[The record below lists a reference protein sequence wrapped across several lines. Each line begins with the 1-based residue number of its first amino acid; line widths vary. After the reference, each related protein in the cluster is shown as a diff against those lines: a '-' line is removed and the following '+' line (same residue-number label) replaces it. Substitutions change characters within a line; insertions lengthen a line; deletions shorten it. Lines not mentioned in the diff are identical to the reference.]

1 MTHFNAAGIAARAAS
16 NVEKYQAP
24 EKRQPTQRDGEII
37 GLLFD
42 RLKQIFPAWKV
53 SYPTGR
59 EEAEARKTWL
69 RSLTENHVTTPEQI
83 RRGLE
88 KARLYDRPFMPSVGQ
103 FIKWCELDGADMGLP
118 DNETAFA
125 QSVGDGK
132 KHPAVIYALRQMTDV
147 YSYRL
152 RKEADARKE
161 WAQVWQKTIAYV
173 ASGVELPRPEKK
185 IEQKVVAAPQ
195 EVALSHI
202 EKMRIAL
209 RGVQ

>member
-1 MTHFNAAGIAARAAS
+1 MTHFSAANALAGAV
-16 NVEKYQAP
+16 NNHKPQP
-24 EKRQPTQRDGEII
+24 EKPTEHDGRVI

-53 SYPTGR
+53 SYPTER

-69 RSLTENHVTTPEQI
+69 RALTENHVTTPEQI
-83 RRGLE
+83 KRGLE

-103 FIKWCELDGADMGLP
+103 FIKWCELDGADLCLP

-132 KHPAVIYALRQMTDV
+132 KHPAVIYTLRQMTDV
-147 YSYRL
+147 YNYRL

-173 ASGVELPRPEKK
+173 AAGGELPRPEKQ

-202 EKMRIAL
+202 EKMRAAL

>member
-1 MTHFNAAGIAARAAS
+1 MTHFNAAGIAVRAVN

-53 SYPTGR
+53 SYPTER

-69 RSLTENHVTTPEQI
+69 RALTENHVTTPEQI
-83 RRGLE
+83 KRGLE

-103 FIKWCELDGADMGLP
+103 FIKWCELDSEALGLP
-118 DNETAFA
+118 SSEEAFR
-125 QSVGDGK
+125 QSVSDGK
-132 KHPAVIYALRQMTDV
+132 KHPAVIYALRKLADP
-147 YSYRL
+147 YSYRMS
-152 RKEADARKE
+152 KESDARKA
-161 WAQVWQKTIAYV
+161 WGRVWNETVKYV
-173 ASGVELPRPEKK
+173 AAGGELPRPEKQ

-195 EVALSHI
+195 DVALSHI
-202 EKMRIAL
+202 EKMRSAL